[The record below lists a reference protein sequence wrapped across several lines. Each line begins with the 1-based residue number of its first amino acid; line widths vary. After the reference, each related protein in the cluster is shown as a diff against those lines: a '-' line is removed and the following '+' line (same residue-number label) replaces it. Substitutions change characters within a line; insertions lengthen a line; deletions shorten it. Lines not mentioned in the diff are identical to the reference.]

1 MAHRNQYVFPATNP
15 DYTYNEVQQL
25 STAFSQSQTNSQR
38 QTHTPFTNVMQSY
51 TTPLPSTLLA
61 SNVTSSR
68 ESDLQFSPLSV
79 AQSLSAKFGSSVS
92 YIGGSAM
99 SMSEALKTAGF
110 LSMQYAPQA
119 ISGTNVAIGPPFLNT
134 LLYIHILRQPSLSLG
149 SFVNM
154 IDYPF
159 LKLSDEPT
167 FCTIWCNYNL

>member
-61 SNVTSSR
+61 SNVPSSR

-92 YIGGSAM
+92 SIRGSAM
-99 SMSEALKTAGF
+99 SMSE
-110 LSMQYAPQA
+110 YAPQA